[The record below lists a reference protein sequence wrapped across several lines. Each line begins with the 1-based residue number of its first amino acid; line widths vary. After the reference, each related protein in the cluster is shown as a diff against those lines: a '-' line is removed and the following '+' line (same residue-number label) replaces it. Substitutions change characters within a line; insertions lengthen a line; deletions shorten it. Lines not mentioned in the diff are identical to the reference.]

1 MCTGAIK
8 TTQHLYR
15 HFQYVWRVQ
24 NDAVACRN
32 DDLYE
37 VVRRPADDDMPTE
50 HQHARYSFPAYAQG
64 VRTLEVHGTPQQK
77 LEYLF
82 YGYALTCEGQ
92 INRDEL
98 VELMQAHCKRQPE
111 PDEEEDITVQ
121 LDKVPHSATVFPPPG
136 GQLC

>member
-1 MCTGAIK
+1 
-8 TTQHLYR
+8 
-15 HFQYVWRVQ
+15 
-24 NDAVACRN
+24 
-32 DDLYE
+32 
-37 VVRRPADDDMPTE
+37 MPTE

-111 PDEEEDITVQ
+111 PDEEEDVTAK
-121 LDKVPHSATVFPPPG
+121 LDKVPTSLRGGAFFYLLDDLANMACCDVLRRHFPPRFTCG
-136 GQLC
+136 